1 MNCQM
6 PELVGADLKFSA
18 YGRVQ
23 TTFALTIL
31 RVCPACSVRLHWSTV
46 VVFVTIS
53 VSITMAVSMMVMTA
67 PCPVV
72 TPPSGEYAVGA
83 SPGCADVVVRSVVMI
98 AGACVV
104 VGCCDAGSSEVASE
118 DDVDDVV
125 DVACASDR
133 VA

>member
-1 MNCQM
+1 
-6 PELVGADLKFSA
+6 
-18 YGRVQ
+18 
-23 TTFALTIL
+23 
-31 RVCPACSVRLHWSTV
+31 
-46 VVFVTIS
+46 
-53 VSITMAVSMMVMTA
+53 MAVSMMVMTA

-72 TPPSGEYAVGA
+72 TPPSGEYAVGT

-98 AGACVV
+98 VGACVV

-125 DVACASDR
+125 DVDCASDR